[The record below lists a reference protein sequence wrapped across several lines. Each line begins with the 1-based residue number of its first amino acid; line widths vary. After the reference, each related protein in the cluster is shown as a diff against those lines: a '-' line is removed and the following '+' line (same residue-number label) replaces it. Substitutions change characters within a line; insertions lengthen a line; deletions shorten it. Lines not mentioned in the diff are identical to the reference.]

1 MDEFVLCRHCLGRN
15 GRNRRAKLCGET
27 ECFVCR
33 GLFLEIESLVSDAV
47 KKLDGVEWK
56 TFSVSSAIP
65 REVLIREEE
74 VLDYGPLSDTLS
86 IKNELNGILA
96 KRISSATGKKQSA
109 LNPDISIEFDFAGK
123 TASVAKNPLFVF
135 GRYNKFSRNIS
146 QSKWHCKR
154 CGGRGCKF
162 CGGTGRMYVSI
173 EEILSSFFI
182 PKAEA
187 MGASFHAAGREDI
200 DARMLGNGRPF
211 ILELKEPKKRSL
223 NLKGIEKEVN
233 GDKRINAR
241 DLAFVRKEDIPLVTN
256 SRFDKDY
263 CAILDVDKK
272 ISKGDVKKIK
282 KLEGRMI
289 AQKTPMRVIHR
300 RADIVRKRRIKKLL
314 PTIKNGRIHLFLTVE
329 AGTYVKE
336 FINGDGGRTKPSIST
351 TLGCRAECKELD
363 VLKVHDDILRL
374 VLC

>member
-15 GRNRRAKLCGET
+15 GRNRRAKLCDET

-33 GLFLEIESLVSDAV
+33 GLFLEIEPLVSDAV
-47 KKLDGVEWK
+47 KKLGGVEWK

-74 VLDYGPLSDTLS
+74 VLDYGPLSDALS

-109 LNPDISIEFDFAGK
+109 LNPDISIEFDFWGK
-123 TASVAKNPLFVF
+123 TVRVAKNPLFVF

-154 CGGRGCKF
+154 CGGRGCNF

-173 EEILSSFFI
+173 EDILSSFFI

-187 MGASFHAAGREDI
+187 TGASFHAAGREDI
-200 DARMLGNGRPF
+200 DARILGDGRPF

-223 NLKGIEKEVN
+223 NLKGIEKKVN
-233 GDKRINAR
+233 GDKRINAM

-289 AQKTPMRVIHR
+289 AQETPTRVIHR

-336 FINGDGGRTKPSIST
+336 FINGDGGRTKPSISSV
-351 TLGCRAECKELD
+351 LGCRAECKELD

-374 VLC
+374 VL